1 MVVNFSIYKRQ
12 GKYPTCPMHSCISSL
27 LVRNFACTND
37 WPWGW
42 QPHGVI
48 FVSCS
53 KSVKNEQSPCDLVA
67 PYSSWV
73 AKESDQHFQLSF
85 SPHFWSSTLYHPQ
98 HIIVNQSINYS
109 MESCRAVCLQ
119 NHYTSIQRT
128 SSTKGTE
135 RQRQGCVSG
144 NGKRTFAQKL
154 CVTQL
159 EAPACSLLDSSR
171 RLVTQLLF
179 QQ

>member
-27 LVRNFACTND
+27 LVRNFACAND
-37 WPWGW
+37 LTLRMATTWCHLCQLQQICQEWT
-42 QPHGVI
+42 
-48 FVSCS
+48 
-53 KSVKNEQSPCDLVA
+53 SPCDLVA

-135 RQRQGCVSG
+135 RQGKDVWVAMEREPLLRSCVWHSW
-144 NGKRTFAQKL
+144 KL
-154 CVTQL
+154 LPVLYWTHQ
-159 EAPACSLLDSSR
+159 EGW
-171 RLVTQLLF
+171 
-179 QQ
+179 

>member
-135 RQRQGCVSG
+135 RQGKDVWVAMEREPLLRSCVWHSW
-144 NGKRTFAQKL
+144 KL
-154 CVTQL
+154 LPVLYWTHQ
-159 EAPACSLLDSSR
+159 EGW
-171 RLVTQLLF
+171 
-179 QQ
+179 